1 MHVVYSVVLGL
12 LPEVFDN
19 DHSANQAVPDLGQL
33 TGADPGFVVRGGG
46 LVGEGSEDRLRSPDG
61 LG

>member
-19 DHSANQAVPDLGQL
+19 DLSANQAVPDLGQIRPC
-33 TGADPGFVVRGGG
+33 A
-46 LVGEGSEDRLRSPDG
+46 S
-61 LG
+61 